1 MAVHPVLGERRVLC
15 SPMRESAWSYS
26 TAVRWLTVWLASEGE
41 SPVVESPVRS
51 VSAPRARCGAPP
63 AGGLPRRTF
72 RLQLRRGSHSFCSA
86 VTVTVSG
93 GDVGEAKSQRERQP
107 ERPGNGRHLAPGGNL
122 ASNKRRREEKESDES
137 EVGIM

>member
-1 MAVHPVLGERRVLC
+1 MAHGMARQRR
-15 SPMRESAWSYS
+15 RESGRGEPCAQCQRSKGE
-26 TAVRWLTVWLASEGE
+26 VWGPASG
-41 SPVVESPVRS
+41 R
-51 VSAPRARCGAPP
+51 G
-63 AGGLPRRTF
+63 PRRTF

-93 GDVGEAKSQRERQP
+93 ADVGEAKSQRERQP